1 MAVSDFVLHEE
12 ILAWQELNLSSSAST
27 TLTAKEAAFDYE
39 IPVPDLSSEET
50 ERLMDDLV
58 LLLQN
63 DPFTLL
69 QPSSYDACKSYI
81 KYFDSLCPSLAD
93 KFADI
98 IISAFSDV
106 LASVTLD
113 IAENA
118 HHNFEADRV
127 LLEKYA
133 FILTAWIQAAIVR
146 WKETVDATPSAVKHT
161 GVKSRQKVVKDDT
174 HWDWIGQRD
183 RIVVHLEHLVELP
196 LDRLILATSERDALA
211 SMICK
216 SISLMLEDTDIL
228 KKDST
233 CNSIIDTLCIIATKY
248 DNPTQGGGVRSRI
261 DDYLREEHLAD
272 FIANVLNSMIV
283 NHDNTAFVEN
293 VLKDIADRHLGEKDL
308 KAAKTISRLLVRFS
322 EMRPKEFLKSMA
334 HMQCQFDSEMY
345 AIRCAMI
352 EVVGNLIHL
361 YLVNDPSEAAAKS
374 LHSYYDILEER
385 LRDVNYYVRTKVL
398 QVIMRLS
405 ERRKDAPAVTDI
417 PLDTRHQLVALAIDR
432 LHDKASIVRKNAIK
446 LLAHFIE
453 TSPFIAIEE
462 DQGRLSL
469 RYFETHKADLLR
481 VIEAKYPSEVMEMLI
496 SGTNITIADA
506 NASNEADM
514 SVDLDASDI
523 EVNADGDAMTIV
535 NDSGDTGLHME
546 AQDKDKSFDTV
557 KAIDPI
563 QLNDV
568 ELQRLR
574 VLLKYYDDGIQFINQ
589 INDAVPLLC
598 DLLSSSI
605 KSEVVEVMRF
615 FVVAFRFEMESSWE
629 GVRRMVHRIWDKDTT
644 DSEAS
649 GIREQ
654 VIRCYESL
662 FLDPPDGPRAIED
675 VVADNLV
682 TLTHRMSLAELTSLE
697 QLISTMAHA
706 NRFNM
711 KAVDVLWSIFCS
723 KRADMPVMKRRG
735 AVMILGMVGK
745 SRKEILL
752 QNIDRLMRNG
762 LGEGSMIDLAL
773 ARYTCLTLQHAAA
786 AKREKGE
793 AAQRFDRLS
802 MDHAM
807 FQRLVEITLV
817 PTTSLDWFG
826 FCEQAIN
833 TIYALAEHPDVI
845 AGGLIK
851 RFSAHVFS
859 ANGRQAGETRSS
871 DASVN
876 ADAGDDAISLITDAM
891 SSKLVIRD
899 DDTPAVSSS
908 ALLPNAS
915 STPTTPSLN
924 TIQLAQLCFLVGH
937 VSIKQIVHLELIEAE
952 WKRQRHAEETK
963 KTPSKRNAAN
973 DLEQTTGTVEDEFA
987 DHIAN
992 VREHELL
999 FGPRSLLGVFGP
1011 FLTHICMNSRVFQNP
1026 ILQTMA
1032 TLSLCKFMC
1041 VSSQFC
1047 ESHLPLL
1054 FTILERSNNPTIRSN
1069 TMIGLG
1075 DMTISFNSLIDQ
1087 HISHLYQRLTD
1098 ADASVRKNTLMVLTF
1113 LILNGMVKVKGQIS
1127 EMAKCLE
1134 DPDRRISD
1142 LAKLFFTELST
1153 KDNAIYNNLP
1163 DMISNLEFVE
1173 EDIYC
1178 KIMKF
1183 LFEFIKKDKQSESI
1197 IDKLTVRFRNADT
1210 ERQWQHIAYCMSL
1223 LSFATEK
1230 SFKKLVDALPMYQ
1243 DKLHPEKVYKYFT
1256 DIIKKVKKVP
1266 GKPELKQ
1273 QADEFEKTL
1282 AECYEKCVANHDAVV
1297 KSKQDKKLVSR
1308 IPIEMTM
1315 NLQRYNK
1322 PDQIENTSDDED
1334 ESAGLDADVDSVGEN
1349 VDQAGSEVI
1358 DTLIYSAEDTAMD
1371 YASPKVTKSSGMGR
1385 PKEFKPVKSAFS
1397 GRSRVPAP
1405 VARPS
1410 RRRVAMVPESSE
1422 DEDEADPV
1430 EDSDESEQADD
1441 VSPVSPYPPYPTN
1454 VLLTTYMGRAKG
1466 SPELQPPNDV

>member
-1 MAVSDFVLHEE
+1 MLLSFLH
-12 ILAWQELNLSSSAST
+12 
-27 TLTAKEAAFDYE
+27 
-39 IPVPDLSSEET
+39 
-50 ERLMDDLV
+50 
-58 LLLQN
+58 
-63 DPFTLL
+63 TLL
-69 QPSSYDACKSYI
+69 K
-81 KYFDSLCPSLAD
+81 
-93 KFADI
+93 
-98 IISAFSDV
+98 
-106 LASVTLD
+106 
-113 IAENA
+113 
-118 HHNFEADRV
+118 
-127 LLEKYA
+127 
-133 FILTAWIQAAIVR
+133 
-146 WKETVDATPSAVKHT
+146 
-161 GVKSRQKVVKDDT
+161 
-174 HWDWIGQRD
+174 
-183 RIVVHLEHLVELP
+183 
-196 LDRLILATSERDALA
+196 RL
-211 SMICK
+211 
-216 SISLMLEDTDIL
+216 
-228 KKDST
+228 
-233 CNSIIDTLCIIATKY
+233 
-248 DNPTQGGGVRSRI
+248 
-261 DDYLREEHLAD
+261 
-272 FIANVLNSMIV
+272 
-283 NHDNTAFVEN
+283 
-293 VLKDIADRHLGEKDL
+293 
-308 KAAKTISRLLVRFS
+308 
-322 EMRPKEFLKSMA
+322 
-334 HMQCQFDSEMY
+334 
-345 AIRCAMI
+345 
-352 EVVGNLIHL
+352 
-361 YLVNDPSEAAAKS
+361 
-374 LHSYYDILEER
+374 
-385 LRDVNYYVRTKVL
+385 
-398 QVIMRLS
+398 
-405 ERRKDAPAVTDI
+405 
-417 PLDTRHQLVALAIDR
+417 
-432 LHDKASIVRKNAIK
+432 
-446 LLAHFIE
+446 
-453 TSPFIAIEE
+453 PFIAIEE

-629 GVRRMVHRIWDKDTT
+629 GVRH
-644 DSEAS
+644 
-649 GIREQ
+649 
-654 VIRCYESL
+654 
-662 FLDPPDGPRAIED
+662 GPRAIED

-786 AKREKGE
+786 AKREKALGGNYLGTDN
-793 AAQRFDRLS
+793 FT
-802 MDHAM
+802 
-807 FQRLVEITLV
+807 RLVWV
-817 PTTSLDWFG
+817 
-826 FCEQAIN
+826 CEQAIN

-952 WKRQRHAEETK
+952 WKRQRHAEEPK

-987 DHIAN
+987 DHIVN
-992 VREHELL
+992 
-999 FGPRSLLGVFGP
+999 
-1011 FLTHICMNSRVFQNP
+1011 NP

-1441 VSPVSPYPPYPTN
+1441 VSPVPPYPPYPTN